1 MDYFCKNNIKMIA
14 TDMMSSEEVLQYIR
28 QSLTTVRPVNVKR
41 FAEEIGMN
49 VTVLS
54 MAVKQTPSN
63 SNGKVPTIKMEYL
76 LRATQIIQELEKS
89 A

>member
-1 MDYFCKNNIKMIA
+1 MIA
-14 TDMMSSEEVLQYIR
+14 TDMMTSDEVLQYIR